1 MQYESKENLLLRKRD
16 LGSVSLPVKELAHPP
31 QSLSLNG
38 TKPNKIKQRCS
49 RYLLSSLRMFSR
61 WLLFFCSQHEKGWY
75 FGLKLGNVIF
85 WQNPPM
91 SGNSHFDMV
100 SQAATRLSA
109 AKRAP
114 LAWGSKMWWKPRPS
128 LEEWPAFP
136 KKCQVKK
143 QWVSTFCLENWGT
156 YYRNRTNISRG
167 GDSVKKT
174 RQLHRLLLERHI
186 KYKCLSGKSGA
197 HVSKAFREMYR
208 EQTRGCQS
216 GAGWGMGEIDEG
228 D

>member
-1 MQYESKENLLLRKRD
+1 MTSLLLLSAWKGLVFWIKIRQRD
-16 LGSVSLPVKELAHPP
+16 IL
-31 QSLSLNG
+31 
-38 TKPNKIKQRCS
+38 TKPSDVR
-49 RYLLSSLRMFSR
+49 
-61 WLLFFCSQHEKGWY
+61 
-75 FGLKLGNVIF
+75 KLC
-85 WQNPPM
+85 
-91 SGNSHFDMV
+91 SHFDMV

-208 EQTRGCQS
+208 EQTGGCQS